1 MDCPNLHF
9 YIGVLKYLIQK
20 VDMIE
25 QINLQITNN
34 KAEWLESNNQP
45 YLYVEASTDYELGY
59 LTGQNIANQITSLK
73 LLLQFVAPQYNTD
86 YDSLLLIARD
96 YLEFIPW
103 YQQQEFQGLADGASN
118 VLETPIA
125 FQDILLQ
132 NCWLDIFYGQISPLQ
147 FNFAACTALDI
158 EIKRWKRYHSSEFRF
173 YSRFRYML
181 EFYLS

>member
-96 YLEFIPW
+96 Y
-103 YQQQEFQGLADGASN
+103 S
-118 VLETPIA
+118 
-125 FQDILLQ
+125 
-132 NCWLDIFYGQISPLQ
+132 
-147 FNFAACTALDI
+147 
-158 EIKRWKRYHSSEFRF
+158 
-173 YSRFRYML
+173 
-181 EFYLS
+181 